1 MKDLQL
7 KNCRLNERYNI
18 RDLLGRGS
26 YAEIYIAEDIHASP
40 QTPHQTVVIKAL
52 NVFLQNDLDHDLE
65 RTLVENFQN
74 EAIALD
80 RVRHPNII
88 SRLGHGTARDLQDTV
103 FHYLVLEYLPGGD
116 LAKYCR
122 TNQLTVN
129 QALDYLEQI
138 CAGIA
143 HAHKNN
149 VIHRDLKPQ
158 NLLLTEDKKVVKI
171 ADFGVARLTQSI
183 SPVTRVGTNMYA
195 PPEHSPLLS
204 GETGNLTYK
213 DLTPAADI
221 YSLAKTAYVLFTSE
235 SPRYLANHPVTE
247 LPFAFRNKPWAENL
261 VSVLNKATQNDSR
274 ERYQNVNEFWKEL
287 STLRLLADEP
297 GAEVATRVSAR
308 QHRDPQPQFAEGYN
322 PSTPMKPKFDTSREL
337 KLKPHLTVGQGPPLV
352 VQVNETNPLLP
363 KKPKSTPV
371 KETKPPIPPGIKV
384 PEPRQR
390 KAFRF
395 FAAFIIFV
403 SLFAGSLYATYTYM
417 VNNGYS
423 LFGSSDS
430 GRLGIAT
437 TNVNLRSGPSTSN
450 GTIGLVT
457 KNSRVRVVKIENNW
471 YQVVIIEHGS
481 PKRDPNFADE
491 GWAFG
496 RFIEIDG
503 E

>member
-1 MKDLQL
+1 M
-7 KNCRLNERYNI
+7 
-18 RDLLGRGS
+18 
-26 YAEIYIAEDIHASP
+26 
-40 QTPHQTVVIKAL
+40 
-52 NVFLQNDLDHDLE
+52 
-65 RTLVENFQN
+65 
-74 EAIALD
+74 
-80 RVRHPNII
+80 
-88 SRLGHGTARDLQDTV
+88 
-103 FHYLVLEYLPGGD
+103 
-116 LAKYCR
+116 AKYCR
-122 TNQLTVN
+122 NNQLSVN

-138 CAGIA
+138 CAGIG

-149 VIHRDLKPQ
+149 VIHRDIKPQ
-158 NLLLTEDKKVVKI
+158 NLLLTADNKVVKI

-213 DLTPAADI
+213 DLTPAADV
-221 YSLAKTAYVLFTSE
+221 YSIAKTAYVLFTSE

-261 VSVLNKATQNDSR
+261 VEVLNKATQNDSR
-274 ERYQNVNEFWKEL
+274 KRYQNVNEFWKDL

-297 GAEVATRVSAR
+297 GADIATKVSAR
-308 QHRDPQPQFAEGYN
+308 QQRDPQPQFAEGYN
-322 PSTPMKPKFDTSREL
+322 PSTPMQPKFDTSREL
-337 KLKPHLTVGQGPPLV
+337 KLKPHLTLRQPPPLV
-352 VQVNETNPLLP
+352 VQVNDKNPLLP
-363 KKPKSTPV
+363 KKQKTVAVEESKLPMP
-371 KETKPPIPPGIKV
+371 EEINA
-384 PEPRQR
+384 PEPKQR

-423 LFGSSDS
+423 LFGASES
-430 GRLGIAT
+430 GQMGIAT
-437 TNVNLRSGPSTSN
+437 TNINLRSGPSTSN
-450 GTIGLVT
+450 EPIGLVT

-471 YQVVIIEHGS
+471 YQVVIIEHGR
-481 PKRDPNFADE
+481 PKRDPNYADE

-496 RFIEIDG
+496 RYIEIDG